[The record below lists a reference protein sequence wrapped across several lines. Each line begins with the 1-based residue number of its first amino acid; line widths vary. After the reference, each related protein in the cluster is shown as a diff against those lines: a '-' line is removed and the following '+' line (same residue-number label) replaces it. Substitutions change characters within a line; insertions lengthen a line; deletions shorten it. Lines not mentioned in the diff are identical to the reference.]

1 MTFTVLPQQTKIAF
15 GLYLVFELLFTP
27 LVFGKFSGS
36 VSIVMVPLLIWSVS
50 RGSRTVGYCLSAWM
64 GINALLDL
72 FLLLVAFSRGTVSLP
87 GEVLLL
93 AHLLVS
99 AWLCWNVPLSNQMR
113 SFFDQRKSG
122 GGKFA
127 P

>member
-15 GLYLVFELLFTP
+15 GLYLAFELLFTP
-27 LVFGKFSGS
+27 LVFGKFSGT

-50 RGSRTVGYCLSAWM
+50 RGNRTVGYCLSAWM
-64 GINALLDL
+64 GINALMDL

-87 GEVLLL
+87 GEILLL
-93 AHLLVS
+93 AHLLIS
-99 AWLCWNVPLSNQMR
+99 AWLCWNLRLSNQMR
-113 SFFDQRKSG
+113 SFFDQRKSS